1 MNRCV
6 LITGGAKG
14 IGLACARA
22 FVAEGD
28 RVAVT
33 WRSEPPPDDLDAL
46 ALRCD
51 VTDPEQLDAAF
62 AAVEEQLGAVEVLV
76 VNAGMT
82 RDTLV
87 LRMSDDDFTDVLDT
101 NLVAA
106 FRCIRRAVK
115 PMMRSRTG
123 RIVLIGSVVGR
134 IGQAGQANYAA
145 SKAGLIGLA
154 RSVAREFATRNIT
167 VNVVAPGPIDTGM
180 IEALPEQVQGALV
193 AMVPM
198 GRVGDPVEV
207 AAAVRFLA
215 SPEASYITG
224 AVVPVDGGLAM
235 GG

>member
-1 MNRCV
+1 MNRNV
-6 LITGGAKG
+6 LITAGAKG

-22 FVAEGD
+22 FLADGD

-33 WRSEPPPDDLDAL
+33 WRSEPPPDDVDVL
-46 ALRCD
+46 AVRCD
-51 VTDPEQLDAAF
+51 VTDADQVERAF
-62 AAVEEQLGAVEVLV
+62 DEVEEAMGPIDVLV

-87 LRMSDDDFTDVLDT
+87 LRMRDEDLTDVLET
-101 NLVAA
+101 NLVGAL
-106 FRCIRRAVK
+106 RCIRRAVR
-115 PMMRSRTG
+115 PMMRARSG

-134 IGQAGQANYAA
+134 IGQSGQANYAA
-145 SKAGLIGLA
+145 SKAGLVGLA

-167 VNVVAPGPIDTGM
+167 VNVVAPGPIETDM
-180 IEALPEQVQGALV
+180 ITSLSEDLQGALT

-198 GRVGDPVEV
+198 GRVGAPEEV
-207 AAAVRFLA
+207 AETVRFLA
-215 SPEASYITG
+215 SEGASYITG